1 MIGLFVDA
9 YNMKS
14 LQLLS
19 EKESIWLI
27 VKIYLKY
34 VRILM
39 NPSIENIN
47 EYSYNLLKE
56 ECNQ

>member
-27 VKIYLKY
+27 VQIYLKY

-39 NPSIENIN
+39 NPSIKNIN
-47 EYSYNLLKE
+47 EYD
-56 ECNQ
+56 